1 MVTVVSNRGSGMSSF
16 ASRAAGRGSFLVM
29 LAVAGAIHAQGARAA
44 DDDLGEVVVTGS
56 RVITNGFSAPT
67 PLTVITAEQM
77 QATAPTSISD
87 ALNQLPQLKSS
98 YTPATTGFAA
108 TANAGNGGA
117 YANLRG
123 LNPKRVLVL
132 LDGKRVVQSQANGGI
147 AGAVDLS
154 ILPQSLVRNVDVVTG
169 GASAAY
175 GSDALTGVLNFV
187 LDTKLTGFKGE
198 LRGGTTKYGDNQN
211 YDGSLAWGSA
221 FAGDRG
227 HVIAS
232 VEYFH
237 TNGIYDYSERPYAN
251 GKATIANCA
260 VPQTSLACPSRI
272 ITGPVKPS
280 TMSSGGLITGG
291 ATALRGQTFYD
302 AGLVKAFPFGTLR
315 NTSSMVGGGIDP
327 ELGQFY
333 NFVPASSRK
342 NGYLRAQY
350 EFTPSWTAHADVLYG
365 KSENRFHGLP
375 SYTGLTGG
383 FTLFADNPYLPASV
397 VAQMSGPGATSAR
410 LYNPATGLFNGA
422 SINTIT
428 VGRINLDWPAQDS
441 YSSTSTT
448 RLEWGVDGRIG
459 GWSVGAYYTHGSA
472 TNTNITRGLHIM
484 PNLFSALDVV
494 RSPGGLGLPAAGT
507 PICRARL
514 TNPGDPC
521 VPLNIVG
528 QNVATPEAIAYI
540 NGSGTG
546 RLRQD
551 LRQDAWEFTFRG
563 EPFSTWAGPVAFGG
577 GAAYRSESLEGQADP
592 LASAYNPA
600 IPGTVAYRAGITN
613 RLTINGYP
621 STKVGT
627 QGLWHTGNNIGSQG
641 RLYVREAF
649 AETLVPLAKDL
660 PLAKQLDLN
669 AAIRYADYQYGGG
682 QTNWKVGL
690 VYLPI
695 DDLRLRGTLS
705 RDIRAPNLADL
716 FAGPSITLPG
726 VSDPFRTGTTGQPEQ
741 ANFGNTI
748 SRGNITLKPEKG
760 DTFTIGA
767 VYSPSYVEGLTMSV
781 DYYHIKIT
789 NAIAQAGGQVIVNQC
804 FAGNTPFCDLISRNT
819 DPASFGAGNTV
830 GPITALLNPV
840 LNIGTTKNAGID
852 FELGYNLPLD
862 RLFSGRGDSL
872 SLRLLGNR
880 LLKNSSYVV
889 GAAFVTEQVGING
902 GGIIQ
907 GTGGTNDWTGTL
919 NITYRNG
926 PLMVNL
932 QERFINGGRI
942 QANVDADGNPYP
954 ANAVVNAN
962 TNGNGLVPNTV
973 APFFYTDLTANY
985 TFEAQGDAKLQA
997 FVTVNNLFDKQPP
1010 ERLGTLFGIGV
1021 VPTNYSLY
1029 DAIGQTFTAGVRFR
1043 F

>member
-1 MVTVVSNRGSGMSSF
+1 MW
-16 ASRAAGRGSFLVM
+16 
-29 LAVAGAIHAQGARAA
+29 AVATAIHAQGAAA
-44 DDDLGEVVVTGS
+44 AAPASDDLTEVVVTGS
-56 RVITNGFSAPT
+56 RVITNGFSAPS
-67 PLTVITAEQM
+67 PLTVLTAEQM

-87 ALNQLPQLKSS
+87 ALNQLPQIKSS

-117 YANLRG
+117 FANLRG

-132 LDGKRVVQSQANGGI
+132 LDGKRVVQSQANGGV

-154 ILPQSLVRNVDVVTG
+154 ILPQSLIRNVDVVTG

-221 FAGDRG
+221 FAGGRG

-237 TNGIYDYSERPYAN
+237 TDGIYDYSDRPYAN
-251 GKATIANCA
+251 GMATIANCA
-260 VPQTSLACPSRI
+260 VPQTSIACPSRI
-272 ITGPVKPS
+272 IAAPIKPS

-291 ATALRGQTFYD
+291 AAALRGQTFYD
-302 AGLVKAFPFGTLR
+302 AGLVKPFPFGALR
-315 NTSSMVGGGIDP
+315 NTTTMIGGGIDP
-327 ELGQFY
+327 EFGQFY

-342 NGYLRAQY
+342 NGFLRAEY
-350 EFTPSWTAHADVLYG
+350 ELTPSWTAHGDVLYG

-375 SYTGLTGG
+375 SYTGLTGA

-410 LYNPATGLFNGA
+410 LYNPVSGLFNGA
-422 SINTIT
+422 NVNTIT
-428 VGRINLDWPAQDS
+428 VGRVNLDLPEQDS

-448 RLEWGVDGRIG
+448 RLEVGVDGKLG
-459 GWSVGAYYTHGSA
+459 DWAVGAYFTHGAS
-472 TNTNITRGLHIM
+472 TNTNITHGLHIM

-494 RSPGGLGLPAAGT
+494 RSPGTAGLPATGT
-507 PICRARL
+507 PICRVRL
-514 TNPGDPC
+514 INASNPC

-546 RLRQD
+546 TLEQD
-551 LRQDAWEFTFRG
+551 LKQDAWEITIRG
-563 EPFSTWAGPVAFGG
+563 EPFSTWAGPVALGG
-577 GAAYRSESLEGQADP
+577 GIAYRSEELDGTADP
-592 LASAYNPA
+592 LATAYNPA
-600 IPGTVAYRAGITN
+600 NPGTVAFRPGVTD
-613 RLTINGYP
+613 RLIINGYP

-641 RLYVREAF
+641 QLYVREAF
-649 AETLVPLAKDL
+649 AETLIPLARDAA
-660 PLAKQLDLN
+660 LAKQLDLN
-669 AAIRYADYQYGGG
+669 AAIRYADYQYGAG
-682 QTNWKVGL
+682 QTNWKLGL
-690 VYLPI
+690 VYSPFE
-695 DDLRLRGTLS
+695 DLKLRSTVS

-716 FAGPSITLPG
+716 FAGASITLPG
-726 VSDPFRTGTTGQPEQ
+726 VTDPFRTGTTGQPEA

-748 SRGNITLKPEKG
+748 SRGNSTLKPEKG
-760 DTFTIGA
+760 DTYTIGA
-767 VYSPSYVEGLTMSV
+767 VYSPSFVEGLTMSV

-789 NAIAQAGGQVIVNQC
+789 DAIAQAGGQVIVNQC

-862 RLFSGRGDSL
+862 RIVDGRSDSL
-872 SLRLLGNR
+872 SFRLLGNR

-889 GAAFVTEQVGING
+889 GAAFITEQVGING

-907 GTGGTNDWTGTL
+907 GTGGTNDWTATL

-926 PLMVNL
+926 PLTVHL

-942 QANVDADGNPYP
+942 QANVDAEGNPYP
-954 ANAVVNAN
+954 ANAAVNAN

-985 TFEAQGDAKLQA
+985 SFEAFGEAKLQA

-1010 ERLGTLFGIGV
+1010 ERLGTLFGVGV
-1021 VPTNYSLY
+1021 VPTNYTLY